1 MWIDTKTYPSN
12 VIFILLPVSWMIMVI
27 NHQMLEDEKY
37 QREAFQTLLL
47 RQDDRAAEIQVHP
60 HTDGGDGDDDDG
72 GDGDNDN
79 GGDGDDDDGGD
90 GDDDDGGDIYIMMQC
105 VFVCL

>member
-1 MWIDTKTYPSN
+1 
-12 VIFILLPVSWMIMVI
+12 MVI

-90 GDDDDGGDIYIMMQC
+90 GDDDDGGDIYIMMQW

>member
-1 MWIDTKTYPSN
+1 
-12 VIFILLPVSWMIMVI
+12 MIMVI

-72 GDGDNDN
+72 GD
-79 GGDGDDDDGGD
+79 
-90 GDDDDGGDIYIMMQC
+90 IYIMMQC

>member
-1 MWIDTKTYPSN
+1 
-12 VIFILLPVSWMIMVI
+12 MVI

-60 HTDGGDGDDDDG
+60 HIDGGVGDVDD
-72 GDGDNDN
+72 

-90 GDDDDGGDIYIMMQC
+90 GDDDDGGEGDDDDGGDIYIMMQR
-105 VFVCL
+105 VLVCL

>member
-47 RQDDRAAEIQVHP
+47 RQDDRAAEIQVHL
-60 HTDGGDGDDDDG
+60 HTDVDDG
-72 GDGDNDN
+72 GDGND
-79 GGDGDDDDGGD
+79 GDGGD
-90 GDDDDGGDIYIMMQC
+90 GDDDDGGDIYIMMQW

>member
-1 MWIDTKTYPSN
+1 
-12 VIFILLPVSWMIMVI
+12 MVI

-60 HTDGGDGDDDDG
+60 HIDGGVGDVDD
-72 GDGDNDN
+72 

-105 VFVCL
+105 VSVCNEKWSLPPGNLL

>member
-1 MWIDTKTYPSN
+1 MWIDTKTYPPN
-12 VIFILLPVSWMIMVI
+12 VIFILLSLSWMTMII

-47 RQDDRAAEIQVHP
+47 RQDDRAAEIQVYP
-60 HTDGGDGDDDDG
+60 HNDDGDGDDDDVGDGDDGDGGDGDDDDG
-72 GDGDNDN
+72 GDGDY
-79 GGDGDDDDGGD
+79 DDGGD
-90 GDDDDGGDIYIMMQC
+90 TYIMMQC

>member
-1 MWIDTKTYPSN
+1 
-12 VIFILLPVSWMIMVI
+12 MIMVI

-60 HTDGGDGDDDDG
+60 HTDVDD
-72 GDGDNDN
+72 

-90 GDDDDGGDIYIMMQC
+90 GDDDDGGEGDDDDGGDIYIMMQR
-105 VFVCL
+105 VLVCL

>member
-47 RQDDRAAEIQVHP
+47 RQDDRAAEIQVHL
-60 HTDGGDGDDDDG
+60 HTDV
-72 GDGDNDN
+72 
-79 GGDGDDDDGGD
+79 DDGGD
-90 GDDDDGGDIYIMMQC
+90 GDDDDGGDIYIMMQW
-105 VFVCL
+105 VFVCV

>member
-1 MWIDTKTYPSN
+1 MWIDTKTYPPN
-12 VIFILLPVSWMIMVI
+12 VIFILLSLSWMIMVI

-47 RQDDRAAEIQVHP
+47 RQDDRAAEIQVYP
-60 HTDGGDGDDDDG
+60 HNDDGDGDDDDVGDGDDGDGGDGDDDDG
-72 GDGDNDN
+72 GDGDY
-79 GGDGDDDDGGD
+79 DDGGD
-90 GDDDDGGDIYIMMQC
+90 TYIMMQC